1 MNTCPE
7 TSVPLVHCVID
18 DTLFQATPDLRQM
31 LLQFID
37 VTNLTSVA
45 NVSMHAAVPQEDII
59 AFNVTQ
65 ESRVHTQLRLLSR
78 RSRQRERLSTS
89 MLSICLF
96 VCLFVCLSPKCK
108 KTRFS
113 QKLNNLELL
122 RLLTTYRKS
131 YMDFPKNPLLDP

>member
-37 VTNLTSVA
+37 VMNLTSVA

-59 AFNVTQ
+59 AFNVT
-65 ESRVHTQLRLLSR
+65 
-78 RSRQRERLSTS
+78 REYTNNHANLVN
-89 MLSICLF
+89 F
-96 VCLFVCLSPKCK
+96 V
-108 KTRFS
+108 
-113 QKLNNLELL
+113 NNNTK
-122 RLLTTYRKS
+122 R
-131 YMDFPKNPLLDP
+131 